1 MLYALLY
8 AAGLVSVRAVP
19 VNHCHDAYGLVM
31 LHTDG
36 WKLVYS
42 GDTRPCRAL
51 QEAGKACTLLIHEAT
66 FEPELIEHAK
76 AKRHSTTEEAL
87 QVALGMGA
95 YRAILTHF
103 SQRYSKTPVG
113 LQAARSAANTA
124 MIAFDGMSVPL
135 SLLSEL
141 PKLAEGIELAFAVE
155 DAEQDVDADVF
166 SLATV

>member
-1 MLYALLY
+1 MLLQ
-8 AAGLVSVRAVP
+8 GLVSVRAVP